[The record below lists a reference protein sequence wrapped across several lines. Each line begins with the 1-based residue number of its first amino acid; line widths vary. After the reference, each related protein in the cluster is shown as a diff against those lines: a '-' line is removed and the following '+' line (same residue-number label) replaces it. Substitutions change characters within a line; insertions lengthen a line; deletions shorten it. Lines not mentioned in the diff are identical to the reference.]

1 MQVWHTPA
9 RAKRVAP
16 MELHRKYGG
25 CFDTI
30 ADVCW
35 SEDSQWLAVASEDIT
50 ARVFSLH
57 SIPGALPAALRTAL
71 RRLCCAHAPVGC
83 RQASSASQTQR
94 WRTGFTPPTL
104 TGHRSALVATFFASA
119 ATRRAA
125 MLAGEQQPA
134 LYTVSADGALHAYA
148 FTPAAD
154 ASAVAAAAARDD
166 SDADSDGGEPDTKRA
181 RPEECGAF
189 AHGTWAL
196 VGKHYFSQDNT
207 RLTAA
212 DYHAASGLLVT
223 AFSNG
228 TFLLHA
234 LPAFEHL
241 QTLSISSDRISSV
254 RFNARGDWIALGCA
268 ALGQL
273 LVWEWRSE
281 TYVLKQ
287 QGHFFD
293 VAALAFSPDGTQLAS
308 GADDARVKVWAVASG
323 TCFVTFAEHRA
334 AVTGVAFTPS
344 GNAVL
349 SASLDGT
356 VRAFDLVRCAT
367 ARLVCL
373 HVP

>member
-1 MQVWHTPA
+1 M
-9 RAKRVAP
+9 
-16 MELHRKYGG
+16 
-25 CFDTI
+25 
-30 ADVCW
+30 
-35 SEDSQWLAVASEDIT
+35 
-50 ARVFSLH
+50 
-57 SIPGALPAALRTAL
+57 
-71 RRLCCAHAPVGC
+71 
-83 RQASSASQTQR
+83 
-94 WRTGFTPPTL
+94 
-104 TGHRSALVATFFASA
+104 ATFFASA

-125 MLAGEQQPA
+125 TLEGEAEPT

-154 ASAVAAAAARDD
+154 AAAAAAADVQDD
-166 SDADSDGGEPDTKRA
+166 PDAGSEEEDAPEAKRA
-181 RPEECGAF
+181 RPTKGGAF
-189 AHGTWAL
+189 ARGTWAL
-196 VGKHYFSQDNT
+196 AGKHYFSQNNT

-212 DYHAASGLLVT
+212 DYHAASGLLVS

-241 QTLSISSDRISSV
+241 QTLSISSERVSSA

-323 TCFVTFAEHRA
+323 TCFVTFSEHRA

-349 SASLDGT
+349 SSSLDGT
-356 VRAFDLVRCAT
+356 VRAFDLVRCAALSKLNT
-367 ARLVCL
+367 NWIGFWYDCPRQVGCLLQLRTHVSCAQLRSPSTRPQSVLETTPSSGSTVGCNLCVLVCPFECPVCRTL
-373 HVP
+373 PRAHSMQSLTLTHQSAAGTGTSAR